1 MCIVRTYMYVLYS
14 VYKSAR
20 NVLLLIMKSTKVQ
33 SPRHFCQMHELHFT
47 VHTYMYVLYTCTCT
61 CMYIF
66 DIKGAIARVVRVRTG
81 NGPMALVN
89 IMFPLWSC
97 SHLLITAMLHKEDGE
112 VLYSSYTLNNA
123 HFRRTR
129 NNS

>member
-1 MCIVRTYMYVLYS
+1 MECVCSIS
-14 VYKSAR
+14 S
-20 NVLLLIMKSTKVQ
+20 
-33 SPRHFCQMHELHFT
+33 F
-47 VHTYMYVLYTCTCT
+47 
-61 CMYIF
+61 
-66 DIKGAIARVVRVRTG
+66 KGAIARVVRVRTG
-81 NGPMALVN
+81 NGSMALVN

-97 SHLLITAMLHKEDGE
+97 SLSLITAMLQKEDGE

>member
-1 MCIVRTYMYVLYS
+1 MTDTPTDVICTHTPHYVWYVNMHIYIKKHTHTCVCVCVELYLCYGVS
-14 VYKSAR
+14 VCLP
-20 NVLLLIMKSTKVQ
+20 NTLDM
-33 SPRHFCQMHELHFT
+33 FT
-47 VHTYMYVLYTCTCT
+47 ASL
-61 CMYIF
+61 
-66 DIKGAIARVVRVRTG
+66 IKGAIARVVRVRTG

-97 SHLLITAMLHKEDGE
+97 SLSLITAMLQKEDGE